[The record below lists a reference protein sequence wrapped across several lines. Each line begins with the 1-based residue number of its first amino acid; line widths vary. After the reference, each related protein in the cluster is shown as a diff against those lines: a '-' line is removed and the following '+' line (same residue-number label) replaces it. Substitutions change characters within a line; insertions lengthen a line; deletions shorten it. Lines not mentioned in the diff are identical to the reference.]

1 MAGDNESAVRF
12 GIMGCAGIAR
22 KVSRAI
28 RLSPTARLTAVASR
42 SAEKARRFAAEN
54 EFPEDARAYGSY
66 EELLDDPAVDAVY
79 VPLPTSLH
87 RRWVTAAARKGKHVL
102 VEKPAALDAAELE
115 EMLGECESNGVQF
128 MDGTM
133 WMHHPRTAR
142 MKSLLN
148 DAAQFGDLRW
158 IHTSST
164 FHGNQYFLENDIR
177 VKPDLDG
184 LGALGDTG
192 WYCIRA
198 ILWAFNYQL
207 PKTVTA
213 LPGTVFNKD
222 GVILACGS
230 SMDWNDG
237 RLATFYCSFLSHT
250 SMDLSLHGTNGCL
263 QVKDFII
270 PFQESSAS
278 FLLSANVGLNELHTG
293 WTSKPKEFEVV
304 NELPQEA
311 LLIEE
316 FSTLVRAIRSSGS
329 PPDPMWPNICL
340 KNQLVLDAVKKS
352 IEQGCKSVELGKM
365 KSSM

>member
-1 MAGDNESAVRF
+1 MAGGDESTVRF
-12 GIMGCAGIAR
+12 GVMGCAGIAR
-22 KVSRAI
+22 KVCRAI
-28 RLSPTARLTAVASR
+28 RLSHSARLVAVASR
-42 SAEKARRFAAEN
+42 SLEKALRFAAEN

-115 EMLGECESNGVQF
+115 EMLRECESNGVQF

-142 MKSLLN
+142 MKALLN

-158 IHTSST
+158 VHASST
-164 FHGNQYFLENDIR
+164 FHGSGDFLENDIR
-177 VKPDLDG
+177 VKPHLDG

-192 WYCIRA
+192 WYCIRG

-213 LPGTVFNKD
+213 LPGTIFNKD

-230 SMDWNDG
+230 SMNWNDG
-237 RLATFYCSFLSHT
+237 RSATFYCSFLSHS
-250 SMDLSLHGTNGCL
+250 SMDLSFHGSKGSL
-263 QVKDFII
+263 QLKDFII
-270 PFQESSAS
+270 PFEESSAS
-278 FLLSANVGLNELHTG
+278 FLLSVNLGLNELHTG

-311 LLIEE
+311 FMIEE
-316 FSTLVRAIRSSGS
+316 LSRLVRAIRSSGS
-329 PPDPMWPNICL
+329 PSDPMWPDICL

-352 IEQGCKSVELGKM
+352 IEQGCKSVQF
-365 KSSM
+365 